1 MTETRF
7 RLLMGF
13 FLCAAIGLL
22 TLSEISNAQP
32 RNAEPKSACMA
43 SHNDS
48 ARNPPAFPGGPH
60 GRSAPPSAPGHSG
73 EPGLPPH
80 LQQLDL
86 SEAQQDKIFA
96 LGHEQIP
103 LVREQLKVAD
113 KAREALHQ
121 LAPVQPFDKARAQSL
136 AQTQSDAMAKV
147 AVMHAEMEAAVRSL
161 LTPEQLEKLD
171 TGKPCQRQ
179 PKVAG

>member
-32 RNAEPKSACMA
+32 RSAEPITGCMA
-43 SHNDS
+43 QHTGKAGYPEQCS
-48 ARNPPAFPGGPH
+48 AAPH
-60 GRSAPPSAPGHSG
+60 GRPALPPAPGQPG
-73 EPGLPPH
+73 EHWLPPH

-103 LVREQLKVAD
+103 LVREQMKVAD
-113 KAREALHQ
+113 KAREAMHQ
-121 LAPVQPFDKARAQSL
+121 LALVQPFDKARAQSL
-136 AQTQSDAMAKV
+136 AQTQADAMAKV

-171 TGKPCQRQ
+171 TGKPCKQKPDRH
-179 PKVAG
+179 